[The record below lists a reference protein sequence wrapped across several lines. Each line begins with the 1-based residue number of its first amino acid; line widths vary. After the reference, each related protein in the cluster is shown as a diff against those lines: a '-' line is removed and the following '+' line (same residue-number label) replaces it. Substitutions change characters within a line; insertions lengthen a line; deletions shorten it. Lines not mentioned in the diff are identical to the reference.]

1 MVTLLSID
9 YIYYKFYSLDLS
21 TCDSQAA
28 FVLPL
33 IHPRDMDI
41 GLCEESTQGPSSSS
55 FLITLEVPV
64 GTDGEPGDIATVLG
78 MNVIPGQAASST
90 YDITSR

>member
-1 MVTLLSID
+1 MVKLLSID

-21 TCDSQAA
+21 TCDS
-28 FVLPL
+28 
-33 IHPRDMDI
+33 
-41 GLCEESTQGPSSSS
+41 GCLCTPFDPSSSS